1 MSQHAFEMGQMW
13 TVYNDVEK
21 ELMGF
26 LDYVPPAPEHNKVYS
41 FKLLRLLLQIGGYVD
56 TAFKEMA
63 FYSEFNGDV
72 NCIKIREK
80 ATKGRTVSINL
91 FREAFEPIYDLSK
104 KTVYVRSLEFFED
117 LPIVVDGFNPFAQF
131 GDGKTPEWWKAY
143 NEVKHNW
150 LKNLK
155 RANLGNALR
164 GLGGAFLL
172 NVVHVPSLLEL
183 ASRGIAETFDAG
195 FQSRRFSDELLTKM
209 ITREQP
215 LNGNIIAVDTK
226 LFRWRFS

>member
-1 MSQHAFEMGQMW
+1 LSQHAFEMGQMW

-63 FYSEFNGDV
+63 FHSDFNGDV

-91 FREAFEPIYDLSK
+91 FREAFEPIYKLSK

-131 GDGKTPEWWKAY
+131 GDGKTPQWWKAY
-143 NEVKHNW
+143 NEVKHDW

-155 RANLGNALR
+155 RANLENALR
-164 GLGGAFLL
+164 ALGGAFLL

-195 FQSRRFSDELLTKM
+195 FQSRRFSDELLAKM
-209 ITREQP
+209 IRREQP
-215 LNGNIIAVDTK
+215 LNGNLIAVDTR